1 MQSRAEVCVHVYTSR
16 HGSLFALNI
25 FRRGRINLIAGER
38 IRKRIISKN
47 NFRILGAKDE
57 ISNGTRSKVQE
68 QYKYIYFL
76 YIFRIKSFVFVSI
89 VLQNLEICVNF

>member
-68 QYKYIYFL
+68 KYIYFL

-89 VLQNLEICVNF
+89 VLQDLEICVNF